1 MSFDDFIK
9 LYTNIPCDFDGSYGT
24 QCMDLAHFYKYI
36 VLGIHDKTT
45 LSAPTAAQVW
55 GLNYPTLFDKIPNS
69 PTNFPLRGDIII
81 WGTTIGSAG
90 HIAICTKAD
99 KDNFESF
106 DANWPV
112 GSNPHLQAHTY
123 NGVLGWFRFKGQ
135 LPSTENLDKIVAEL
149 SAVKSQLNLLQ
160 VKYNELQD
168 KYALDMAEKQK
179 HIESIQASSAEM
191 TAQLQIGTE
200 TIKGLTEQI
209 EGLKIDS
216 SALKD
221 QLADFMEGND
231 TLNETITKLT
241 QTLNKRYLEV
251 SELKAKLKE
260 GLKAY
265 TKFQLFLELFRK

>member
-9 LYTNIPCDFDGSYGT
+9 LYTGIPCDFDGSYGT

-36 VLGIHDKTT
+36 ILGIHDKTT

-55 GLNYPTLFDKIPNS
+55 GLNYPTLFDKITNA

-81 WGTTIGSAG
+81 WGTAVGSAG

-112 GSNPHLQAHTY
+112 GSNPHLQAHNY

-135 LPSTENLDKIVAEL
+135 LSSTENLDKILAEL

-160 VKYNELQD
+160 VKYNELED
-168 KYALDMAEKQK
+168 KYTKDMAQNQLQIETMQK
-179 HIESIQASSAEM
+179 TSAEM
-191 TAQLQIGTE
+191 TAQLTLAGQRVE
-200 TIKGLTEQI
+200 SAMKEV
-209 EGLKIDS
+209 ELKEE
-216 SALKD
+216 ARRLLED

-231 TLNETITKLT
+231 TLQEQLSKLAENY
-241 QTLNKRYLEV
+241 QKKDLEV

>member
-9 LYTNIPCDFDGSYGT
+9 LYTGIPCDFDGSYGT

-55 GLNYPTLFDKIPNS
+55 GLNYPTLFDKITNA

-81 WGTTIGSAG
+81 WGTAVGSAG

-112 GSNPHLQAHTY
+112 GSNPHLQAHNY

-135 LPSTENLDKIVAEL
+135 LSSTENLDKILAEL

-160 VKYNELQD
+160 VKYNELET
-168 KYALDMAEKQK
+168 KYNKDMAQGQLQIETIQK
-179 HIESIQASSAEM
+179 TSAEM
-191 TAQLQIGTE
+191 TAQLTLAGQRVE
-200 TIKGLTEQI
+200 
-209 EGLKIDS
+209 
-216 SALKD
+216 SALKEVEVKEEARRLLED
-221 QLADFMEGND
+221 QLADFMEKVDELQAEN
-231 TLNETITKLT
+231 TNLAKII
-241 QTLNKRYLEV
+241 NKRDLEV
-251 SELKAKLKE
+251 SELNKKLSE
-260 GLKAY
+260 GLKGY
-265 TKFQLFLELFRK
+265 NKWQLLIAFLRR